1 MWNYNPKKHGKSGPA
16 WDVTVSDGTNNQPS
30 APATERYQHTHF
42 STKTKARPTGE
53 WVRPSIRRST
63 VTLAAL
69 ESEHPV
75 TEDLYPSI
83 ADLSSGS
90 FLDPDYVPSAKDHLL
105 LVWSSQRSEF
115 LNKILK
121 LDAFKTEDNACEVCK
136 VDSGLFRCL
145 SCVDTRCL
153 CQTCMVAAHEGLP
166 LHRIEEWCSS
176 FFRKT
181 TLAQLGLKYEL
192 GHEYRTPCL
201 FPAIVPDFV
210 VVDTEGIHT
219 VNMAFCN
226 CTQGIPWHIQLLRQ
240 RLFPVTT
247 IYPHSAFTFRV
258 LHLFQLLSF
267 MSKVS
272 AYEFYHT
279 LARLTDNSGMH
290 APPDRYQAFLR
301 VLREW
306 RHIRALKRFGHG
318 HEPEGIQG
326 TKQGKLALRCPA
338 CPQPSINLPPD
349 WNQNLATRWLYRLFL
364 AIDANFRLHRLNVSS
379 DRSDPGLNLGYAYF
393 VDETAFRNHI
403 DMFGKV
409 IPEEEKSTC
418 NNHNAVKLANSRGGH
433 GAMATGVGAVVCG
446 RHDMKRPL
454 SVGDLQKGERY
465 LNMDY
470 FVLSTLTDDTPPDLV
485 ISYDIACQ
493 WHKNFFARISE
504 YPELLRPKQLERNI
518 LYLVPKFHLPAH
530 ILKCRDDFSFNFS
543 AKVGRT
549 DGEAPERGWAATNAL
564 AASTKGMGPGARRDT
579 LDDHFGDYNWR
590 KIITLAE
597 TLCGRLKEAVKAR
610 LEHVEEF
617 IGYEDALQA
626 EHSESVHSWRQI
638 VLLWESDRTQPN
650 PFSPTL
656 RPVTENAVRLELARQ
671 EKIASAVE
679 IRHDVSP
686 SELIAQGLQLEEAQV
701 RLQCDINALGSHST
715 DLQRTKVQ
723 AQDNRIQRKIEA
735 WIEVQ
740 KIYMPRTTLLRTRDE
755 DRRAVG
761 TTVPPSKIPLY
772 LPSAA
777 LRLNAIDLTTQSTV
791 VDNEWQLRIAQ
802 ANDTLAALREHLLL
816 KSYLTAWRQ
825 RFSRGQRY
833 GTKANTL
840 FHRVEAKIAANVAK
854 YQRIYKALSSMSVKL
869 QRSEWQGILRPLKNE
884 DVRGLDQY
892 NELTSEGHRNLA
904 WIWKTNLQGGDKGLQ
919 EALRMEWCKSRARAQ
934 RWQEECDLLIEELR
948 RVQVTFACYA
958 KQWTKRAEFSLLP
971 GARAYAFR
979 QAALWSELHADAEA
993 KWLDIQTS
1001 LDLNSSKHSVATTD
1015 LDNRIINEVDSV

>member
-1 MWNYNPKKHGKSGPA
+1 
-16 WDVTVSDGTNNQPS
+16 
-30 APATERYQHTHF
+30 
-42 STKTKARPTGE
+42 
-53 WVRPSIRRST
+53 
-63 VTLAAL
+63 
-69 ESEHPV
+69 
-75 TEDLYPSI
+75 
-83 ADLSSGS
+83 
-90 FLDPDYVPSAKDHLL
+90 
-105 LVWSSQRSEF
+105 
-115 LNKILK
+115 
-121 LDAFKTEDNACEVCK
+121 
-136 VDSGLFRCL
+136 
-145 SCVDTRCL
+145 
-153 CQTCMVAAHEGLP
+153 
-166 LHRIEEWCSS
+166 
-176 FFRKT
+176 
-181 TLAQLGLKYEL
+181 
-192 GHEYRTPCL
+192 
-201 FPAIVPDFV
+201 
-210 VVDTEGIHT
+210 
-219 VNMAFCN
+219 
-226 CTQGIPWHIQLLRQ
+226 
-240 RLFPVTT
+240 
-247 IYPHSAFTFRV
+247 
-258 LHLFQLLSF
+258 

-279 LARLTDNSGMH
+279 LVRLTDNSGMH
-290 APPDRYQAFLR
+290 APPDRYQAFLQ

-306 RHIRALKRFGHG
+306 RHIRALKRFGRG
-318 HEPEGIQG
+318 HEPGGIQG
-326 TKQGKLALRCPA
+326 TKQGELAFCCPA

-349 WNQNLATRWLYRLFL
+349 WNQNLATHWLYHLFL
-364 AIDANFRLHRLNVSS
+364 AIDANFRLRRLNISS
-379 DRSDPGLNLGYAYF
+379 DQSDPGLNLGYAYF

-418 NNHNAVKLANSRGGH
+418 NNHDAVKLANSRGGQ
-433 GAMATGVGAVVCG
+433 GAAATGVGAVVCG
-446 RHDMKRPL
+446 WHDMKRPL

-470 FVLSTLTDDTPPDLV
+470 FVLSTLIDDTPPDL
-485 ISYDIACQ
+485 
-493 WHKNFFARISE
+493 HKNLFARISK
-504 YPELLRPKQLERNI
+504 YPESLQPKQLERNI

-530 ILKCRDDFSFNFS
+530 ILKCRDNFLFNFS

-564 AASTKGMGPGARRDT
+564 AASTKEMGPGARRDT

-597 TLCGRLKEAVKAR
+597 TLCSRLKEAVKAH

-626 EHSESVHSWRQI
+626 EHSESVRHWRQI
-638 VLLWESDRTQPN
+638 ILLWESDRTQPN

-656 RPVTENAVRLELARQ
+656 CPVTENA
-671 EKIASAVE
+671 
-679 IRHDVSP
+679 
-686 SELIAQGLQLEEAQV
+686 LEEAQV

-715 DLQRTKVQ
+715 DLQHTKVQ
-723 AQDNRIQRKIEA
+723 AQENRIQRKIEA

-740 KIYMPRTTLLRTRDE
+740 KVYMPRTTLLRTRDE
-755 DRRAVG
+755 DRRAVR

-772 LPSAA
+772 LPSTA
-777 LRLNAIDLTTQSTV
+777 LRLNAIDLTTQNTV
-791 VDNEWQLRIAQ
+791 VDDEWRLRIAQ

-825 RFSRGQRY
+825 RFLRGQRY

-840 FHRVEAKIAANVAK
+840 FHRVEAKIAADVVK

-869 QRSEWQGILRPLKNE
+869 QRFEWQGILRPLKNE

-892 NELTSEGHRNLA
+892 NELMSEGHRNLA

-958 KQWTKRAEFSLLP
+958 EQWTKRAEFSSLP
-971 GARAYAFR
+971 
-979 QAALWSELHADAEA
+979 DAEA
-993 KWLDIQTS
+993 KWLDVQTS

>member
-1 MWNYNPKKHGKSGPA
+1 
-16 WDVTVSDGTNNQPS
+16 
-30 APATERYQHTHF
+30 
-42 STKTKARPTGE
+42 
-53 WVRPSIRRST
+53 
-63 VTLAAL
+63 
-69 ESEHPV
+69 
-75 TEDLYPSI
+75 
-83 ADLSSGS
+83 
-90 FLDPDYVPSAKDHLL
+90 
-105 LVWSSQRSEF
+105 
-115 LNKILK
+115 
-121 LDAFKTEDNACEVCK
+121 
-136 VDSGLFRCL
+136 
-145 SCVDTRCL
+145 
-153 CQTCMVAAHEGLP
+153 
-166 LHRIEEWCSS
+166 
-176 FFRKT
+176 
-181 TLAQLGLKYEL
+181 
-192 GHEYRTPCL
+192 
-201 FPAIVPDFV
+201 
-210 VVDTEGIHT
+210 
-219 VNMAFCN
+219 
-226 CTQGIPWHIQLLRQ
+226 
-240 RLFPVTT
+240 
-247 IYPHSAFTFRV
+247 
-258 LHLFQLLSF
+258 

-279 LARLTDNSGMH
+279 LVRLTDNSGMH

-306 RHIRALKRFGHG
+306 RHIRALKRFGRG
-318 HEPEGIQG
+318 HEPGGIQG
-326 TKQGKLALRCPA
+326 TKQGELAFRCPA

-364 AIDANFRLHRLNVSS
+364 AIDANFWLRRLNVSS

-418 NNHNAVKLANSRGGH
+418 NNHDAVKLANSRGGQ
-433 GAMATGVGAVVCG
+433 GAAATGVGAVVCG

-493 WHKNFFARISE
+493 WHKNLFARISK
-504 YPELLRPKQLERNI
+504 YPESLQPKQLERNI
-518 LYLVPKFHLPAH
+518 LYLVPKFHLPTH
-530 ILKCRDDFSFNFS
+530 ILKCRDNFSFNFS

-564 AASTKGMGPGARRDT
+564 AASTKEMGPGARRDT

-597 TLCGRLKEAVKAR
+597 TLCSRLKEAVKAR

-626 EHSESVHSWRQI
+626 EHSESVRHWRQI
-638 VLLWESDRTQPN
+638 ILLWESDRTQPN

-656 RPVTENAVRLELARQ
+656 HPVTENAVHLELARQ

-679 IRHDVSP
+679 IWHDVSP

-723 AQDNRIQRKIEA
+723 AQENRIQRKIEA

-740 KIYMPRTTLLRTRDE
+740 K
-755 DRRAVG
+755 
-761 TTVPPSKIPLY
+761 
-772 LPSAA
+772 
-777 LRLNAIDLTTQSTV
+777 NTV
-791 VDNEWQLRIAQ
+791 VDDEWRLRIAQ

-833 GTKANTL
+833 GTKENTL
-840 FHRVEAKIAANVAK
+840 FHRVEAKIAADVVK

-869 QRSEWQGILRPLKNE
+869 QRFEWQGILRPLKNE

-892 NELTSEGHRNLA
+892 NELMSEGHRNLA

-934 RWQEECDLLIEELR
+934 QWQEECDLLIEELR

-958 KQWTKRAEFSLLP
+958 EQWTKRAEFSSLP

-993 KWLDIQTS
+993 KWLDVQTS

-1015 LDNRIINEVDSV
+1015 LDNHIINEVDSV

>member
-16 WDVTVSDGTNNQPS
+16 RDVIISDGTDNQPS
-30 APATERYQHTHF
+30 APATEHYQHTHF
-42 STKTKARPTGE
+42 SMKTKAGPTGE
-53 WVRPSIRRST
+53 RVRPSIRHST

-69 ESEHPV
+69 ESEHPAM
-75 TEDLYPSI
+75 ENLYPSI
-83 ADLSSGS
+83 AELSSGS
-90 FLDPDYVPSAKDHLL
+90 FLDPDYIPSAKVLE
-105 LVWSSQRSEF
+105 EF
-115 LNKILK
+115 LNEILK
-121 LDAFKTEDNACEVCK
+121 LNAFETDDNACKVCK
-136 VDSGLFRCL
+136 VDLGLFRCL
-145 SCVDTRCL
+145 SCMDARCL
-153 CQTCMVAAHEGLP
+153 CRICMVAAHEGLP

-181 TLAQLGLKYEL
+181 TLAQLGLNYEL
-192 GHEYRTPCL
+192 GHGYRTPCL
-201 FPAIVPDFV
+201 FPAIVSDFV
-210 VVDTEGIHT
+210 IIDTEGIHT
-219 VNMAFCN
+219 
-226 CTQGIPWHIQLLRQ
+226 
-240 RLFPVTT
+240 
-247 IYPHSAFTFRV
+247 
-258 LHLFQLLSF
+258 LLSF

-272 AYEFYHT
+272 AYKFYHT
-279 LARLTDNSGMH
+279 LVRLTDNSGMH

-306 RHIRALKRFGHG
+306 RHIR
-318 HEPEGIQG
+318 GIQG
-326 TKQGKLALRCPA
+326 TKQGELAFRCPA

-349 WNQNLATRWLYRLFL
+349 WNQNLATRWLYR
-364 AIDANFRLHRLNVSS
+364 
-379 DRSDPGLNLGYAYF
+379 LNLGYAYF

-418 NNHNAVKLANSRGGH
+418 NNHDAVKLANSRGGQ
-433 GAMATGVGAVVCG
+433 GAAATGVGAVVCG

-493 WHKNFFARISE
+493 WHKNLFARISK
-504 YPELLRPKQLERNI
+504 YPESLQPKQLERNI

-530 ILKCRDDFSFNFS
+530 ILKCRDNFSFNFS

-564 AASTKGMGPGARRDT
+564 AASTKEMGPGARRDT
-579 LDDHFGDYNWR
+579 LDNHFGDYNWR

-597 TLCGRLKEAVKAR
+597 TLCSRLKEAVKAR

-626 EHSESVHSWRQI
+626 EHSESVRHWRQI
-638 VLLWESDRTQPN
+638 ILLWESDRTQPN

-656 RPVTENAVRLELARQ
+656 RSVTENAVRLELARQ

-715 DLQRTKVQ
+715 DLQRMKVQ
-723 AQDNRIQRKIEA
+723 AQENRIQRKIEA

-740 KIYMPRTTLLRTRDE
+740 KVYMPRTTLLCTRDE

-772 LPSAA
+772 LPSTA
-777 LRLNAIDLTTQSTV
+777 LRLNAIDMTTQNTV
-791 VDNEWQLRIAQ
+791 VDDEWRLRIAQ
-802 ANDTLAALREHLLL
+802 ANDTLAALPEHLLL

-825 RFSRGQRY
+825 RFS
-833 GTKANTL
+833 
-840 FHRVEAKIAANVAK
+840 F
-854 YQRIYKALSSMSVKL
+854 
-869 QRSEWQGILRPLKNE
+869 EWQGILRPLKNE

-892 NELTSEGHRNLA
+892 NELMSEGHRNLV
-904 WIWKTNLQGGDKGLQ
+904 WIWKTNLQGRDKGLQ

-934 RWQEECDLLIEELR
+934 RWQEECDLLIEELH

-958 KQWTKRAEFSLLP
+958 EQWTKRAEFIRYNNARMAENVGDLLEFK
-971 GARAYAFR
+971 GNNV
-979 QAALWSELHADAEA
+979 L
-993 KWLDIQTS
+993 
-1001 LDLNSSKHSVATTD
+1001 
-1015 LDNRIINEVDSV
+1015 